1 MVQLNCIEDGCT
13 FVSQDL
19 PFDQAE
25 RILTMHLNRK
35 HPIPS
40 PSQALTTSLSASL
53 SCSAQYQSEPYTNK
67 NNLPKKELVMG
78 NDLSPDV
85 ICEGE
90 SESCNFRGEA
100 VIKVES
106 PGIPDNVNNLG
117 SSFGVLSDAKMPDSS
132 AVVSPTSPPT
142 KRVHQAGNTPRC
154 LLFSGREEVRSKQ
167 TFIRP
172 AGGTPKRVK
181 SPKPGGLAEAVLEA
195 STKRKSINKQTFIQ
209 PTGSTTSPAPTTS
222 LSVPITCS
230 DQNQSKPNTNNNNF
244 PRPITYRRTVPKQE
258 LVLGNAVSP
267 EVICEGGSEYIE
279 SGISDDD
286 NNNLEES
293 SGVQSDAKMSDSSAG
308 DSPAIPVRAGF
319 TPRCL
324 LFGGREGV
332 RLECEN
338 QNVIKLKKTSIRP
351 SGSTPKS
358 AKFSPKLGG
367 LAEAV
372 IETSTN
378 MKSISPL
385 KRSTKWLKA
394 NIKDLETDT
403 ETRLHPTRVKFWAS
417 EANIK
422 DLEADTETRLRPTKR
437 VKFSPKLGGMEASD
451 NRKSNNKKTCEDLQ
465 GGDLFIRIKGLELTS
480 TEDDVRRFLADVSI
494 VELIMSRSDRGKPT
508 GEAFLMLQ
516 TEADTEAAMKYD
528 MEYFGS
534 RIVVIEEVFEE
545 QFNLVKQMDKIQK
558 NLPFPL
564 SD

>member
-1 MVQLNCIEDGCT
+1 M
-13 FVSQDL
+13 
-19 PFDQAE
+19 
-25 RILTMHLNRK
+25 
-35 HPIPS
+35 
-40 PSQALTTSLSASL
+40 
-53 SCSAQYQSEPYTNK
+53 
-67 NNLPKKELVMG
+67 
-78 NDLSPDV
+78 
-85 ICEGE
+85 
-90 SESCNFRGEA
+90 
-100 VIKVES
+100 
-106 PGIPDNVNNLG
+106 
-117 SSFGVLSDAKMPDSS
+117 
-132 AVVSPTSPPT
+132 
-142 KRVHQAGNTPRC
+142 
-154 LLFSGREEVRSKQ
+154 RSKQ

-172 AGGTPKRVK
+172 AVGTPKRVK

-258 LVLGNAVSP
+258 LVLGNAMSP

-351 SGSTPKS
+351 SSSTTKS

-367 LAEAV
+367 LAEAA

-394 NIKDLETDT
+394 NIKDLE
-403 ETRLHPTRVKFWAS
+403 
-417 EANIK
+417 
-422 DLEADTETRLRPTKR
+422 ADTKTRLRPTKR
-437 VKFSPKLGGMEASD
+437 VKFSPKLGGMAEAALEASND
-451 NRKSNNKKTCEDLQ
+451 KKSNNKKSCEDFQ
-465 GGDLFIRIKGLELTS
+465 GGDLFIRIKGLDLTS
-480 TEDDVRRFLADVSI
+480 TEDDVRSFLADVSI

-545 QFNLVKQMDKIQK
+545 QFNLVKQMDEIQK

-564 SD
+564 RD